1 MPGFKFTD
9 EIPSEQTYSDI
20 QTLGQ
25 FNEDQLK
32 ELTEIVLTYLK
43 QKTDLMSNLNT
54 FAQKFSI
61 QIPALKSTVRGV
73 VYFFK
78 AALKQNLSPQYLRDD
93 LVTFGLPEDK
103 ANVVALKWKQSFIE
117 LSRTAIGQ
125 TLNVNELLD
134 IDWRFGVTAS
144 NSDLSEVGKTF
155 LQLKLVLN
163 KGNKRENVHMELTI
177 PQFYEFLHE
186 MEIAKQNIEYFTA

>member
-1 MPGFKFTD
+1 
-9 EIPSEQTYSDI
+9 
-20 QTLGQ
+20 
-25 FNEDQLK
+25 
-32 ELTEIVLTYLK
+32 
-43 QKTDLMSNLNT
+43 
-54 FAQKFSI
+54 
-61 QIPALKSTVRGV
+61 
-73 VYFFK
+73 
-78 AALKQNLSPQYLRDD
+78 LKQNLSPQYFRDD
-93 LVTFGLPEDK
+93 LVTFGLPEEK

-163 KGNKRENVHMELTI
+163 KVNKRENVHMELTI

-186 MEIAKQNIEYFTA
+186 MEVAKQNIEYFTV

>member
-1 MPGFKFTD
+1 LLP
-9 EIPSEQTYSDI
+9 EAASWSVY
-20 QTLGQ
+20 
-25 FNEDQLK
+25 
-32 ELTEIVLTYLK
+32 VC
-43 QKTDLMSNLNT
+43 
-54 FAQKFSI
+54 
-61 QIPALKSTVRGV
+61 GV

-186 MEIAKQNIEYFTA
+186 IEVAKQNIEYFTV